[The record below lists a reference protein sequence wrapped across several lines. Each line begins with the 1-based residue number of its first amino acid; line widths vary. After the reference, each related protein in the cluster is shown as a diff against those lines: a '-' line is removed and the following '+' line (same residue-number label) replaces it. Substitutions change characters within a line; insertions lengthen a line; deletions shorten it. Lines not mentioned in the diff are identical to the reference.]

1 MIGYLFISSLEIFAY
16 FYTFLK
22 LRSDFTK
29 YRLIS
34 FISFTNYFIFGIT
47 ISAYITLL
55 NLLVMYYA
63 YIPCVTTFAY
73 SKIKDT
79 SYVSTIKK
87 YYTTHNIN
95 SICKW
100 IVIMGDLCTSVLHTI
115 ISSILI
121 RVQSTHNDKEGKTQ
135 NEPDNNLDDFLIED
149 DEQFQKLNK
158 ELDNL
163 LSLGTSI
170 ITQTMAGRK
179 EEQRAKV
186 GTFVSGINTLLGSK
200 KTK

>member
-1 MIGYLFISSLEIFAY
+1 MIGYLFMSIIEIMTY
-16 FYTFLK
+16 CYIFLK
-22 LRSDFTK
+22 LKTEFTK

-55 NLLVMYYA
+55 NILVMYYA
-63 YIPCVTTFAY
+63 YIPCVTTFVY

-79 SYVSTIKK
+79 VYVSTIRT
-87 YYTTHNIN
+87 YYVTHNIN
-95 SICKW
+95 NACNW
-100 IVIMGDLCTSVLHTI
+100 IIIIGDLCASVFQTIITSIFIRVHTAHTI
-115 ISSILI
+115 P
-121 RVQSTHNDKEGKTQ
+121 EGKTPSEQ
-135 NEPDNNLDDFLIED
+135 NNNLDDFLIED

-186 GTFVSGINTLLGSK
+186 GTFVTGLNTLLGSK